1 MRGEELRLEFH
12 QQLDALREGLV
23 RLGAMTA
30 ETVSMGTAVLL
41 DRDLTG
47 AQRLI
52 DRDDVIDELSL
63 ELEEECFRVLALQ
76 APMAGDLRFLLT
88 TLRVVSELE
97 RSADLVVN
105 VCKASRRVYDIDF
118 TPKLRGLIDSMGVE
132 AAFLIR
138 ASIDAFVDS
147 DTSLAAALDDIDDR
161 LDDLQVTYVEAIFE
175 SHQTDNL
182 PLRAAVQLA
191 LIGRY
196 YERIGDHAV
205 NIGERVIYMV
215 TGWLPESNAAA
226 RNALRKSP
234 DVASSRRPSG
244 SIDFDNPPGMHRPV
258 PDGSAMSTGKG
269 ETPEQVGT
277 RGDGDVTPGDATD
290 TDGNDNDG
298 NDNDRR
304 DTE

>member
-1 MRGEELRLEFH
+1 MPGDELRVEYH
-12 QQLDALREGLV
+12 QQLQELKERLV

-30 ETVSMGTAVLL
+30 ETVGMGTAVLL
-41 DRDLTG
+41 DRDLAG

-52 DRDDVIDELSL
+52 DGDDVIDELSL
-63 ELEEECFRVLALQ
+63 EIEEECFRVLALQ
-76 APMAGDLRFLLT
+76 APMAGDLRLVLT

-97 RSADLVVN
+97 RSADLMVN

-118 TPKLRGLIDSMGVE
+118 TPKLRGLLDSMGVE

-138 ASIDAFVDS
+138 AAIDAFVDS

-175 SHQTDNL
+175 SHQTENL

-226 RNALRKSP
+226 RNALRK
-234 DVASSRRPSG
+234 ASG
-244 SIDFDNPPGMHRPV
+244 EGAKGVVIDFDAPSGMDQQVIDPPEPGAERD
-258 PDGSAMSTGKG
+258 DGG
-269 ETPEQVGT
+269 EPT
-277 RGDGDVTPGDATD
+277 
-290 TDGNDNDG
+290 
-298 NDNDRR
+298 
-304 DTE
+304 

>member
-12 QQLDALREGLV
+12 QQLEALREGLV

-30 ETVSMGTAVLL
+30 ETVSMGTSVLL
-41 DRDLTG
+41 DRDLSG

-52 DRDDVIDELSL
+52 DGDDAIDELSL
-63 ELEEECFRVLALQ
+63 QLEEECFRVLALQ

-97 RSADLVVN
+97 RSADLMVN
-105 VCKASRRVYDIDF
+105 VCKASRRVYDVDF
-118 TPKLRGLIDSMGVE
+118 TPKLRGLLDAMGVE
-132 AAFLIR
+132 ASFLIR
-138 ASIDAFVDS
+138 SAIDAFVDS

-182 PLRAAVQLA
+182 SLRAAVQLA

-226 RNALRKSP
+226 RNALRKSADATTERDP
-234 DVASSRRPSG
+234 TRHEGSRGTGRGGGGSG
-244 SIDFDNPPGMHRPV
+244 
-258 PDGSAMSTGKG
+258 GSGGAAGGIGSTGG
-269 ETPEQVGT
+269 P
-277 RGDGDVTPGDATD
+277 GDVG
-290 TDGNDNDG
+290 
-298 NDNDRR
+298 R
-304 DTE
+304 

>member
-1 MRGEELRLEFH
+1 MPGDELRVEYH
-12 QQLDALREGLV
+12 QQLQELKERLV

-30 ETVSMGTAVLL
+30 ETVGMGTAVLL
-41 DRDLTG
+41 DRDLAG

-52 DRDDVIDELSL
+52 DGDDVIDELSL
-63 ELEEECFRVLALQ
+63 EIEEECFRVLALQ
-76 APMAGDLRFLLT
+76 APMAGDLRLLLT

-97 RSADLVVN
+97 RSADLMVN

-118 TPKLRGLIDSMGVE
+118 TPKLRGLLDSMGVE

-138 ASIDAFVDS
+138 AAIDAFVDS

-175 SHQTDNL
+175 SHQTENL

-196 YERIGDHAV
+196 YERIGDLGDTVWGLSTLGRRQAARTGRRLLQLVDHAV

-226 RNALRKSP
+226 RNALRK
-234 DVASSRRPSG
+234 ASG
-244 SIDFDNPPGMHRPV
+244 EGAKGVVIDFDAPSGMDQQVIDPPEPGAERD
-258 PDGSAMSTGKG
+258 DGG
-269 ETPEQVGT
+269 EPT
-277 RGDGDVTPGDATD
+277 
-290 TDGNDNDG
+290 
-298 NDNDRR
+298 
-304 DTE
+304 

>member
-1 MRGEELRLEFH
+1 MSGDALRVEYH
-12 QQLDALREGLV
+12 QQLEDLKEGLV

-30 ETVSMGTAVLL
+30 ETVGIGTAVLL
-41 DRDLTG
+41 DRDLAG

-52 DRDDVIDELSL
+52 DGDDAIDELSL
-63 ELEEECFRVLALQ
+63 ELEEECIKVLALQ
-76 APMAGDLRFLLT
+76 APMAGDLRLLLT

-97 RSADLVVN
+97 RSADLMVN

-118 TPKLRGLIDSMGVE
+118 TPELRGLIDSMGVE

-138 ASIDAFVDS
+138 AAIDAFVDE

-161 LDDLQVTYVEAIFE
+161 LDDLQVTYMEAIFE
-175 SHQTDNL
+175 SHQTQNL

-226 RNALRKSP
+226 RNAMRKG
-234 DVASSRRPSG
+234 A
-244 SIDFDNPPGMHRPV
+244 
-258 PDGSAMSTGKG
+258 GSADAAPLDPQGVDGAEVDPGEGPSEPSFDFGAPTGMDA
-269 ETPEQVGT
+269 EAPE
-277 RGDGDVTPGDATD
+277 RSEGDGR
-290 TDGNDNDG
+290 DGG
-298 NDNDRR
+298 LL
-304 DTE
+304 

>member
-12 QQLDALREGLV
+12 QQLASLREGLV

-30 ETVSMGTAVLL
+30 ETVSMGTTVLL
-41 DRDLTG
+41 DRDLAG

-52 DRDDVIDELSL
+52 DGDDVIDELSL
-63 ELEEECFRVLALQ
+63 EIEEECFRVLALQ

-97 RSADLVVN
+97 RSADLMVN

-118 TPKLRGLIDSMGVE
+118 TPKLRGLLDSMGVE

-138 ASIDAFVDS
+138 AAIDAFVDS

-182 PLRAAVQLA
+182 SLRAAVQLA

-226 RNALRKSP
+226 RNALRKSTEIEN
-234 DVASSRRPSG
+234 SRRSG
-244 SIDFDNPPGMHRPV
+244 ASVDSNNPPGMDHRSES
-258 PDGSAMSTGKG
+258 GASAM
-269 ETPEQVGT
+269 
-277 RGDGDVTPGDATD
+277 GDGQGGTPLQDDPPGKK
-290 TDGNDNDG
+290 DNDG
-298 NDNDRR
+298 SEN
-304 DTE
+304 E

>member
-1 MRGEELRLEFH
+1 MRGEELRVEFH
-12 QQLDALREGLV
+12 QQLDALSEGLV

-41 DRDLTG
+41 DRDLAG
-47 AQRLI
+47 AQRII
-52 DRDDVIDELSL
+52 DGDDAIDELSL

-97 RSADLVVN
+97 RSADLMVN
-105 VCKASRRVYDIDF
+105 VCKASRRVYDVDF
-118 TPKLRGLIDSMGVE
+118 TPKLRGLLDSMGVE

-138 ASIDAFVDS
+138 TAIDAFVDS
-147 DTSLAAALDDIDDR
+147 NTSLAAALDDIDDR

-182 PLRAAVQLA
+182 SLRAAVQLA

-226 RNALRKSP
+226 RNALRKSA
-234 DVASSRRPSG
+234 DVEIPHRGGAPAETAG
-244 SIDFDNPPGMHRPV
+244 GGAASIDEGTLIGDEGILDGHNQD
-258 PDGSAMSTGKG
+258 DGSD
-269 ETPEQVGT
+269 TP
-277 RGDGDVTPGDATD
+277 
-290 TDGNDNDG
+290 
-298 NDNDRR
+298 
-304 DTE
+304 

>member
-1 MRGEELRLEFH
+1 MRGEELRVEFH
-12 QQLDALREGLV
+12 QQLDALSEGLV

-41 DRDLTG
+41 DRDLAG
-47 AQRLI
+47 AQRII
-52 DRDDVIDELSL
+52 DGDDAIDELSL

-97 RSADLVVN
+97 RSADLMVN
-105 VCKASRRVYDIDF
+105 VCKASRRVYDVDF
-118 TPKLRGLIDSMGVE
+118 TPKLRGLLDSMGVE

-138 ASIDAFVDS
+138 TAIDAFVDS
-147 DTSLAAALDDIDDR
+147 NTSLAAALDDIDDR

-182 PLRAAVQLA
+182 SLRAAVQLA

-226 RNALRKSP
+226 RNALRKSA
-234 DVASSRRPSG
+234 DVEIPHRGGAPAETAGGGAG
-244 SIDFDNPPGMHRPV
+244 SIDEGTLIGDEGILDGHNQD
-258 PDGSAMSTGKG
+258 DGSD
-269 ETPEQVGT
+269 TP
-277 RGDGDVTPGDATD
+277 
-290 TDGNDNDG
+290 
-298 NDNDRR
+298 
-304 DTE
+304 